1 MFALT
6 ADRRTIGF
14 VQFRVSVDIPYCSS
28 SLTMCCRM
36 FAHHNCQQDAYD
48 NREGLHPN
56 DQQDKNTMVN
66 SINTSS
72 VHSFMDT
79 QASVDI
85 AAQRLKDM
93 AMASMETMLQS
104 EPNVLLRLCWIYL
117 PDFVIF
123 EYDLPAACKE
133 DKTLAATMQQT
144 RK

>member
-1 MFALT
+1 MFE
-6 ADRRTIGF
+6 
-14 VQFRVSVDIPYCSS
+14 
-28 SLTMCCRM
+28 
-36 FAHHNCQQDAYD
+36 HHNCQQDAYD
-48 NREGLHPN
+48 DREGLHPN
-56 DQQDKNTMVN
+56 NEQDKNAMVN
-66 SINTSS
+66 SINTSFAS
-72 VHSFMDT
+72 VLSFVDT

-104 EPNVLLRLCWIYL
+104 EPNLLLRLCWIYL

-133 DKTLAATMQQT
+133 DKTLAATVQQT